1 MKNYLLLAMIV
12 LAGFAAGCNTTGTP
26 VEYAGVCDKANDD
39 KNVEV
44 VGFLDNKGSA
54 MCSSGYGKPMRCPIS
69 FKDNLESEKGIN
81 ADIDKGTGNSSI
93 DEYEKGK
100 GLKIKDDKGEFIERT
115 QKVKI
120 VAEVNVFDEASK
132 VGDPKSAACYIVV
145 KKIEKAQ

>member
-1 MKNYLLLAMIV
+1 MKKYFVLGLMAVSSMI
-12 LAGFAAGCNTTGTP
+12 AGCNATGTP
-26 VEYAGVCDKANDD
+26 VEYANVCEKANDD

-69 FKDNLESEKGIN
+69 FKSDLAAEKGIN
-81 ADIDKGTGNSSI
+81 ADIDKGTGSSSI

-120 VAEVNVFDEASK
+120 VAEVNVFDTPEPATA
-132 VGDPKSAACYIVV
+132 GCYIVV

>member
-1 MKNYLLLAMIV
+1 MKKYLV
-12 LAGFAAGCNTTGTP
+12 LGLMAAGSLFAGCNATGTP
-26 VEYAGVCDKANDD
+26 VEYANVCDKANDD

-44 VGFLDNKGSA
+44 VGFLDNKGGA

-69 FKDNLESEKGIN
+69 FKADLAAEKGIN
-81 ADIDKGTGNSSI
+81 ADIDKGTGSSSI

-120 VAEVNVFDEASK
+120 VAEVNVFDTPEPATA
-132 VGDPKSAACYIVV
+132 GCYIVV